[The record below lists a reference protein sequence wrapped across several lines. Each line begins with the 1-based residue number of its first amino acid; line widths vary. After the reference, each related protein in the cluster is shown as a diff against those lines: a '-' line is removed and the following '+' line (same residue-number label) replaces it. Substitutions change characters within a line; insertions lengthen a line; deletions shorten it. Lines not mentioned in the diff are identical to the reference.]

1 VQITFLPESYS
12 RAGHGATW
20 GHKAV
25 IISKLFKL
33 KLECQPQAQDRQY
46 VAAEKSNKQALSAR
60 FTSEM

>member
-12 RAGHGATW
+12 RAGHGTTW
-20 GHKAV
+20 RHKAV

-33 KLECQPQAQDRQY
+33 KLECIPQAQDR
-46 VAAEKSNKQALSAR
+46 AAEKSNKQALSAR